1 MSVLSIALCLLGN
14 NSSARSTDGYAPW
27 VGTDF
32 QGRTCTGKYQ
42 AYGPYDYLSR
52 SRYRKNLQLVEGAHF
67 NAKVEQLISGAK
79 PNREMEWDLDYTL
92 RAWPNHHRALYTVVR
107 YRGIHGA
114 YKHPNLSPAECYLQ
128 RAINFSPKDGT
139 TFMIYGILL
148 QKSGF
153 KSKALDAY
161 RKAQTLSPNDMQVKY
176 NLGLLLF
183 DMGEYDESKE
193 LAIKVYRVNF
203 PLKGL
208 KKKLIGAGKL
218 TESELSK
225 QKAQVDNNQS

>member
-1 MSVLSIALCLLGN
+1 L
-14 NSSARSTDGYAPW
+14 R
-27 VGTDF
+27 
-32 QGRTCTGKYQ
+32 
-42 AYGPYDYLSR
+42 
-52 SRYRKNLQLVEGAHF
+52 LVESAHF

-148 QKSGF
+148 QKTGS
-153 KSKALDAY
+153 KAKALDAY
-161 RKAQTLSPNDMQVKY
+161 RKAQELSPNDMQIKY
-176 NLGLLLF
+176 NLALLLF
-183 DMGEYDESKE
+183 DLKNYDESKE
-193 LAIKVYRVNF
+193 LAIEVYRVNY

-208 KKKLIGAGKL
+208 KKKLIAAGQL
-218 TESELSK
+218 TEEELSSK
-225 QKAQVDNNQS
+225 RPAAEENRP